1 MFIVKNLISLMKPLV
16 ERFPRIEN
24 LYRALRYQ
32 SILKKPPTLTSWGF
46 TLAGNS
52 LMENGTFE
60 PLETEVVRRIL
71 DEMDVLVNV
80 GANIGYYCCHALS
93 MGKSVI
99 AFEPIQQNLQF
110 LSLNIK
116 ANNWSGVEIYPI
128 ALSNEIGILEMYGG
142 DTGASIIKGWAG
154 TPDHYVRLVPA
165 STMDIVLGTRLEGK
179 KILVLMDVEGA
190 EKSVLEGA
198 GKMLAMEPK
207 PIWMVE
213 IMTNELQ
220 PDGLAMNPDF
230 KSIFQLFFENGYQ
243 AFSVDGN
250 MSPVTM
256 DQVDLILK
264 ESLRPTTHNYIF
276 CESKAELQALAG

>member
-1 MFIVKNLISLMKPLV
+1 MLIVRKLISLMKPLV

-24 LYRALRYQ
+24 LYRTLRYQ
-32 SILKKPPTLTSWGF
+32 RILKKPPTLTSWGF
-46 TLAGNS
+46 NLAGNS
-52 LMENGTFE
+52 LMEQGKFE

-71 DEMDVLVNV
+71 DEVDVLVNV

-93 MGKSVI
+93 MEKAVI
-99 AFEPIQQNLQF
+99 AFEHIQQNLQF
-110 LSLNIK
+110 LSMNIR
-116 ANNWSGVEIYPI
+116 ANNWSGVEIYPM
-128 ALSNEIGILEMYGG
+128 ALSNEIGILEIYGG

-165 STMDIVLGTRLEGK
+165 STMDIVLGTRLQDK

-190 EKSVLEGA
+190 EKSVLAGA
-198 GKMLAMEPK
+198 NKMLSMEPK

-220 PDGLAMNPDF
+220 PDGVAMNPNF
-230 KSIFQLFFENGYQ
+230 KSIFQLFFEKGYQ
-243 AFSVDGN
+243 AFSVDGK
-250 MSPVTM
+250 MSLVTM

-264 ESLRPTTHNYIF
+264 GTLRPTTHNYIF
-276 CESKAELQALAG
+276 CESTVVLQALVG